1 GAPLPWSGEN
11 LMKSDAATLLA
22 PPMVLIGEMIG
33 LWYREYSTIH
43 CISVVNAN
51 PWETS
56 EVEVA

>member
-1 GAPLPWSGEN
+1 
-11 LMKSDAATLLA
+11 MKSDAATLLV
-22 PPMVLIGEMIG
+22 PLMVLIGEMIG